1 MLGVIT
7 ILWNRQES
15 SLRRMFIW
23 ILRAKSD
30 DYAAA
35 IWDRYPTHKA
45 RRDALEMAIDNAKL
59 TKRQKGILRWVIDQT
74 KTMADR
80 RNELIHAE
88 YVVGNRSEKL
98 HAKVKPPNAKG
109 TKHQRVSAS
118 DLRVIIRD
126 LDFLVEATE
135 TAVLEFYSRKLTRV
149 IRDLDQLAKER
160 EQPA

>member
-7 ILWNRQES
+7 ILWNRQEL

-45 RRDALEMAIDNAKL
+45 RRDTLEMAIANAKL
-59 TKRQKGILRWVIDQT
+59 TKRQKAILRWVIDQT

-88 YVVGNRSEKL
+88 YVVGIAQRSFTPRSK
-98 HAKVKPPNAKG
+98 
-109 TKHQRVSAS
+109 R
-118 DLRVIIRD
+118 
-126 LDFLVEATE
+126 
-135 TAVLEFYSRKLTRV
+135 LTRRKRS
-149 IRDLDQLAKER
+149 ISA
-160 EQPA
+160 